1 MNITGYDDYLI
12 FNDGG
17 VFSIKTNIFLKTYK
31 DKYGYLKVILYK
43 NGKGKNLKIHRLIAL
58 HYIPNPENKPCI
70 DHIDRNKTNNNIDN
84 LRWVTPSENS
94 INRTYT
100 KDNKLKEK
108 NISKMGNGF
117 QVSITR
123 NKLAYYKYKKTLEE
137 AIVQRDIM
145 LAMWI

>member
-58 HYIPNPENKPCI
+58 HYIPNPENKLCI
-70 DHIDRNKTNNNIDN
+70 DHIDRNRTNNNITN
-84 LRWVTPSENS
+84 LRWATISENQ

-100 KDNKLKEK
+100 KNNKLKEK
-108 NISKMGNGF
+108 NIRKHHNGF
-117 QVSITR
+117 QIRIVR
-123 NKLAYYKYKKTLEE
+123 NKLVYTKQKKTLEE

-145 LAMWI
+145 ESMWI